1 MILKYM
7 HLPHKRNKNWL
18 STNKLSVILIT
29 LICSLTLLQDAHA
42 QYSGAKR
49 IDNIVAKVDNYIVL
63 RSDLENAH
71 LEAQRNAEGRLR
83 KCDVLRQLV
92 MEKVLLAK
100 AEIDSVIVSE
110 DEVNANLDRRL
121 QYFISTYGRD
131 NIEEQFG
138 KTVEEF
144 RDELRGEIRNQLTA
158 QQMQQTITAGIKVTP
173 AEVKEFYKRIPQ
185 DSLPFYSTEVTV
197 GQIVKKPSVSPKEK
211 ESVRKRLLEIKERVL
226 SGESFAELA
235 EEYSDDPGSASKGG
249 DLGFMDRG
257 MLVPEYEAVA
267 LQMQP
272 GELSDP
278 VESEF
283 GFHLIQL
290 IERRGNRY
298 NSRHILLKPNS
309 TDVDIEYAEEFLD
322 SLRTQIIEDTLDFAK
337 AAKEHT
343 DDKETA
349 GSGGFFISQDQSNR
363 VSTEE
368 IDPVIFFT
376 IDTMQVGNITRPL
389 EYRMTD
395 GSKAVRIL
403 YYKDRT
409 KPHQANLRDDYQK
422 IYNAALEQRKA
433 SALRKWFNE
442 AKQEVYLEIDP
453 EFSFC
458 DIARNI

>member
-1 MILKYM
+1 M
-7 HLPHKRNKNWL
+7 HLSLIRNKNWCVASL
-18 STNKLSVILIT
+18 SKCCLA
-29 LICSLTLLQDAHA
+29 LLLGFFTFLPHSKA
-42 QYSGAKR
+42 QFSGSHT
-49 IDNIVAKVDNYIVL
+49 IDNIVAKVDNHILL
-63 RSDLENAH
+63 RSELENAH
-71 LEAQRNAEGRLR
+71 MEMQRGANQRVS
-83 KCDVLRQLV
+83 KCDVLGKLV

-100 AEIDSVIVSE
+100 AEIDSVVVSE

-131 NIEEQFG
+131 NIESQFG

-144 RDELRGEIRNQLTA
+144 RDELRGDIREQLTA
-158 QQMQQTITAGIKVTP
+158 QKMQQTITQDIEITP
-173 AEVKEFYKRIPQ
+173 AEVKKFFNNIPQ

-197 GQIVKKPSVSPKEK
+197 GQIVKKPSINPKEK
-211 ESVRKRLLEIKERVL
+211 ERVRKQMLKIKERIL
-226 SGESFAELA
+226 SGESFEDLA
-235 EEYSDDPGSASKGG
+235 EEYSDDPGSAKQGG
-249 DLGFMDRG
+249 NLGFMDRG

-272 GELSDP
+272 GEISDP

-309 TDVDIEYAEEFLD
+309 TGVDIKYAKEFLD
-322 SLRTQIIEDTLDFAK
+322 SLRNKIINDTLDFAK
-337 AAKEHT
+337 AAKEHS

-349 GSGGFFISQDQSNR
+349 GSGGFFMSQDGSNR

-368 IDPVIFFT
+368 LDPVIFFV
-376 IDTMQVGNITRPL
+376 IDTMKVGSITKPL
-389 EYRMTD
+389 EYRMPD

-433 SALRKWFNE
+433 SALRRWFNE
-442 AKQEVYLEIDP
+442 ARNDVYIEIDQ
-453 EFSFC
+453 EFGLC
-458 DIARNI
+458 DINGSI

>member
-1 MILKYM
+1 MLAFI
-7 HLPHKRNKNWL
+7 PAVR
-18 STNKLSVILIT
+18 
-29 LICSLTLLQDAHA
+29 A
-42 QYSGAKR
+42 QYSGAQT

-63 RSDLENAH
+63 RSELEKAH
-71 LEAQRNAEGRLR
+71 LEMQRNANRR
-83 KCDVLRQLV
+83 VSKCDVLRQLV

-100 AEIDSVIVSE
+100 AEIDSVVVSE

-121 QYFISTYGRD
+121 QYFINTYGRE

-144 RDELRGEIRNQLTA
+144 RDELRDDIRDQLTA
-158 QQMQQTITAGIKVTP
+158 QQMQQTITQGIEITP
-173 AEVKEFYKRIPQ
+173 AEVRKFYNNIPQ

-197 GQIVKKPSVSPKEK
+197 GQIVKKPTVSPKEK
-211 ESVRKRLLEIKERVL
+211 ERVRKQLLEIKERIL
-226 SGESFAELA
+226 SGESFGELA
-235 EEYSDDPGSASKGG
+235 EEYSDDPGSAAQGG
-249 DLGFMDRG
+249 NLGFMDRG

-272 GELSDP
+272 GEISDP

-309 TDVDIEYAEEFLD
+309 TDVDIKYAEEFLD
-322 SLRTQIIEDTLDFAK
+322 SLRNEILHDTLDFAK
-337 AAKEHT
+337 AAKEYS
-343 DDKETA
+343 DDKETS
-349 GSGGFFISQDQSNR
+349 GSGGFFMGQDGSNR
-363 VSTEE
+363 VSTEDL
-368 IDPVIFFT
+368 DPVVFFV
-376 IDTMQVGNITRPL
+376 IDTMEVGSITKPL
-389 EYRMTD
+389 EYRMPD

-409 KPHQANLRDDYQK
+409 KPHQANLKDDYQK

-433 SALRKWFNE
+433 AALRRWFNE
-442 AKQEVYLEIDP
+442 ARDDVYMEIDP
-453 EFSFC
+453 EFSLC
-458 DIARNI
+458 DISSNI

>member
-1 MILKYM
+1 M
-7 HLPHKRNKNWL
+7 
-18 STNKLSVILIT
+18 VILI
-29 LICSLTLLQDAHA
+29 CSFAYAPQISA
-42 QYSGAKR
+42 QYSGATT

-63 RSDLENAH
+63 RSELENAH
-71 LEAQRNAEGRLR
+71 LEMQRNANRR
-83 KCDVLRQLV
+83 VSKCDVLGQLV

-100 AEIDSVIVSE
+100 AEIDSVVVSE

-121 QYFISTYGRD
+121 QYFMSTYGRD

-144 RDELRGEIRNQLTA
+144 RDELRGDIREQLTA

-173 AEVKEFYKRIPQ
+173 AEVREFYKRIPQ

-197 GQIVKKPSVSPKEK
+197 GQIVKKPSVSPREK
-211 ESVRKRLLEIKERVL
+211 ERVRTQLLEIKERIL

-235 EEYSDDPGSASKGG
+235 EEYSDDPGSATQGG
-249 DLGFMDRG
+249 NLGFMDRG
-257 MLVPEYEAVA
+257 MLVPQYEAVA

-309 TDVDIEYAEEFLD
+309 TELDIKYAEEFLD
-322 SLRTQIIEDTLDFAK
+322 SLRTEILTDTLDFAK
-337 AAKEHT
+337 AAKEYT

-349 GSGGFFISQDQSNR
+349 GSGGFLIGQDGSDR
-363 VSTEE
+363 ISTEE
-368 IDPVIFFT
+368 LDPVIFFT
-376 IDTMQVGNITRPL
+376 IDTMQLGNITRPM
-389 EYRMTD
+389 EYRLPD
-395 GSKAVRIL
+395 GTRAVRIL

-433 SALRKWFNE
+433 TALRKWFKEARNE
-442 AKQEVYLEIDP
+442 VFMEIDP
-453 EFSFC
+453 EFSLC
-458 DIARNI
+458 DIGSNI

>member
-1 MILKYM
+1 M
-7 HLPHKRNKNWL
+7 HLSLKRSKNSHVSYLTKGWL
-18 STNKLSVILIT
+18 IL
-29 LICSLTLLQDAHA
+29 LLGLFAYVPQTQA
-42 QYSGAKR
+42 QFSGAQT

-63 RSDLENAH
+63 RSELENAH
-71 LEAQRNAEGRLR
+71 MEMQRNANQRVS

-100 AEIDSVIVSE
+100 AEIDSVVVSE

-144 RDELRGEIRNQLTA
+144 RDELRGDIRDQLTA
-158 QQMQQTITAGIKVTP
+158 QQMQQTITQGIEITP
-173 AEVKEFYKRIPQ
+173 AEVKKFFNNIPQ
-185 DSLPFYSTEVTV
+185 DSLPYYSTEVTV
-197 GQIVKKPSVSPKEK
+197 GQIVKKPTVNPKEK
-211 ESVRKRLLEIKERVL
+211 ERVRKQLLEIKERIL

-235 EEYSDDPGSASKGG
+235 EEYSDDPGSASQGG
-249 DLGFMDRG
+249 NLGFMGRG
-257 MLVPEYEAVA
+257 MLVPEYEAEA
-267 LQMQP
+267 LRMQP
-272 GELSDP
+272 GEISDP

-298 NSRHILLKPNS
+298 DSRHILLKPNS
-309 TDVDIEYAEEFLD
+309 TEGDIKYAEEFLD
-322 SLRTQIIEDTLDFAK
+322 SLRNEIINDTLDFAK
-337 AAKEHT
+337 AAKEES

-349 GSGGFFISQDQSNR
+349 GSGGFFMSQDGSNR

-368 IDPVIFFT
+368 LDPVIFFV
-376 IDTMQVGNITRPL
+376 IDTMQVGSITRPL
-389 EYRMTD
+389 EYRMPD

-409 KPHQANLRDDYQK
+409 KPHQANLKDDYQK

-433 SALRKWFNE
+433 SALRRWFND
-442 AKQEVYLEIDP
+442 ARNDVYIEIDQ
-453 EFSFC
+453 EFSLC
-458 DIARNI
+458 DISRNI

>member
-1 MILKYM
+1 M
-7 HLPHKRNKNWL
+7 HLSLKRSKNSHVSYLTKGWL
-18 STNKLSVILIT
+18 IL
-29 LICSLTLLQDAHA
+29 LLGLFAYVPQTQA
-42 QYSGAKR
+42 QFSGAQT

-63 RSDLENAH
+63 RSELENAH
-71 LEAQRNAEGRLR
+71 MEMQRNANQRVS

-100 AEIDSVIVSE
+100 AEIDSVVVSE

-144 RDELRGEIRNQLTA
+144 RDELRGDIRDQLTA
-158 QQMQQTITAGIKVTP
+158 QQMQQTITQGIEITP
-173 AEVKEFYKRIPQ
+173 AEVKKFFNNIPQ
-185 DSLPFYSTEVTV
+185 DSLPYYSTEVTV
-197 GQIVKKPSVSPKEK
+197 GQIVKKPTVNPKEK
-211 ESVRKRLLEIKERVL
+211 ERVRKQLLEIKERIL

-235 EEYSDDPGSASKGG
+235 EEYSNDPGSASQGG
-249 DLGFMDRG
+249 NLGFMGRG
-257 MLVPEYEAVA
+257 MLVPEYEAEA
-267 LQMQP
+267 LRMQP
-272 GELSDP
+272 GEISDP

-298 NSRHILLKPNS
+298 DSRHILLKPNS
-309 TDVDIEYAEEFLD
+309 TEGDIKYAEEFLD
-322 SLRTQIIEDTLDFAK
+322 SLRNEIINDTLDFAK
-337 AAKEHT
+337 AAKEES

-349 GSGGFFISQDQSNR
+349 GSGGFFMSQDGSNR

-368 IDPVIFFT
+368 LDPVIFFV
-376 IDTMQVGNITRPL
+376 IDTMQVGSITRPL
-389 EYRMTD
+389 EYRMPD

-409 KPHQANLRDDYQK
+409 KPHQANLKDDYQK

-433 SALRKWFNE
+433 SALRRWFND
-442 AKQEVYLEIDP
+442 ARNDVYIEIDQ
-453 EFSFC
+453 EFSLC
-458 DIARNI
+458 DISRNI

>member
-1 MILKYM
+1 M
-7 HLPHKRNKNWL
+7 HLSLKRNKNWRDG
-18 STNKLSVILIT
+18 
-29 LICSLTLLQDAHA
+29 SLTKGWLILVLGILAYVPPSQA
-42 QYSGAKR
+42 QYSGAQT

-63 RSDLENAH
+63 KSELENAH
-71 LEAQRNAEGRLR
+71 LEMQRNANQRIS

-100 AEIDSVIVSE
+100 AEIDSVVVSE

-121 QYFISTYGRD
+121 QYFINTYGRD
-131 NIEEQFG
+131 NIEDQFG

-144 RDELRGEIRNQLTA
+144 RDELRSDIRDQLTA
-158 QQMQQTITAGIKVTP
+158 QQMQQTITQGIEITP
-173 AEVKEFYKRIPQ
+173 AEVKKFFKNIPQ
-185 DSLPFYSTEVTV
+185 DSLPYYSTEVTV
-197 GQIVKKPSVSPKEK
+197 GQIVKKPTVSPAEK
-211 ESVRKRLLEIKERVL
+211 ERVRKQMLEIKERIM
-226 SGESFAELA
+226 SGESFADLA
-235 EEYSDDPGSASKGG
+235 EEYSDDPGSASQGG
-249 DLGFMDRG
+249 NLGFMDRG
-257 MLVPEYEAVA
+257 MLVPEYEAEA

-272 GELSDP
+272 GEISDP

-309 TDVDIEYAEEFLD
+309 TDVDIKYAEEFLD
-322 SLRTQIIEDTLDFAK
+322 SLRNEMINDTLDFAK

-349 GSGGFFISQDQSNR
+349 GSGGFFMSQDGSNR

-368 IDPVIFFT
+368 LDPVIFFV
-376 IDTMQVGNITRPL
+376 IDTMEVGTITKPL
-389 EYRMTD
+389 EYRMPD

-433 SALRKWFNE
+433 AALRRWFND
-442 AKQEVYLEIDP
+442 ARDDVYIEIDQ
-453 EFSFC
+453 EFSLC
-458 DIARNI
+458 DISRNI